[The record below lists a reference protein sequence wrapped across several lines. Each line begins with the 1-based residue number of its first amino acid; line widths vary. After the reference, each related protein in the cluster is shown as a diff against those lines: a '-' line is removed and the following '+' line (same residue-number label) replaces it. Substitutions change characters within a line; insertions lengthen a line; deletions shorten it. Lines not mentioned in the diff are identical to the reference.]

1 MTPLA
6 SAAGDRYFISMEMVT
21 FDTHDFVK
29 RLTGAGMPEPQ
40 AEILAGEQSRLIRER
55 LATKRDIEALDAAR
69 EGDKNELKRDIKEL
83 EAAIKELEV
92 AIRELDEARERDK
105 NELDAARERDKNE
118 LKRDIKEL
126 ELAHKRD
133 MKELQQQLTIKM
145 GGIIFIGFG
154 AMSAVIKLL

>member
-1 MTPLA
+1 
-6 SAAGDRYFISMEMVT
+6 MEMVT

-69 EGDKNELKRDIKEL
+69 ERDNNELKRDIKQ
-83 EAAIKELEV
+83 LEV
-92 AIRELDEARERDK
+92 AIRELDAARERDK

-133 MKELQQQLTIKM
+133 IKELELAHKRDMKELQQQLIIKM
-145 GGIIFIGFG
+145 GGMIFIGFG